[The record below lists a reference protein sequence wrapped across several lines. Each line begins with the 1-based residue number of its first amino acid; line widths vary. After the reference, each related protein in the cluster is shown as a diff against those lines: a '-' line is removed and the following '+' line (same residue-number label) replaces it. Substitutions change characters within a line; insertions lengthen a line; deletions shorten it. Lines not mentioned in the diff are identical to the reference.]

1 MPGLKYGLNM
11 KSTVKSILEMFS
23 GNIPGGELKDEEWN
37 RSSTGFSDRSTG
49 GEENMVFDKV
59 LRI

>member
-11 KSTVKSILEMFS
+11 KSTVKSILEMFL

-37 RSSTGFSDRSTG
+37 KSAVGF
-49 GEENMVFDKV
+49 FDKNTGWRKPGV
-59 LRI
+59 C